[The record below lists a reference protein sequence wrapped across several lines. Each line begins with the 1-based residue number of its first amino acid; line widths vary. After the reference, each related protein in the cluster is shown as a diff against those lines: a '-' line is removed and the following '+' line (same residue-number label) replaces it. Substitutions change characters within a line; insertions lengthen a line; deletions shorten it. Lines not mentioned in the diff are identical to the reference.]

1 MIFDSSV
8 HRIDRARRTPSR
20 AVGPRAFAPTPTMT
34 SITPILAATQ
44 SPDVAARVA
53 AEDAL
58 KNAEASDAG
67 AYAKALVDEL
77 ACASAP
83 LATRQLAGVILKN
96 TLDAKDEA
104 KRRELRER
112 WMTRDAATREEI
124 KRAAWGCLACG
135 EAPVRSVAAQVV
147 AKIAGAEVP
156 RKAWPDLIPSL
167 QRGAQGG
174 GDAGREAGEPGGAGV
189 RVRGGGRGRFGS
201 SGRER
206 GAHGGGERDGT
217 RGNGRRRAVGGDAGA
232 E

>member
-1 MIFDSSV
+1 MKIILNIIHFRFARN
-8 HRIDRARRTPSR
+8 RIDRARRTPSR

-58 KNAEASDAG
+58 KHAEASDAG

-112 WMTRDAATREEI
+112 WMTRDAI
-124 KRAAWGCLACG
+124 IRARFSYSSPAFCVEQHRNDFESSA
-135 EAPVRSVAAQVV
+135 
-147 AKIAGAEVP
+147 
-156 RKAWPDLIPSL
+156 
-167 QRGAQGG
+167 
-174 GDAGREAGEPGGAGV
+174 
-189 RVRGGGRGRFGS
+189 RVLRLS
-201 SGRER
+201 
-206 GAHGGGERDGT
+206 
-217 RGNGRRRAVGGDAGA
+217 
-232 E
+232 

>member
-1 MIFDSSV
+1 MI
-8 HRIDRARRTPSR
+8 
-20 AVGPRAFAPTPTMT
+20 

-104 KRRELRER
+104 GWSALQ
-112 WMTRDAATREEI
+112 
-124 KRAAWGCLACG
+124 RAAEAGQAVEQDGPTRTYPRMYGC
-135 EAPVRSVAAQVV
+135 RTDS
-147 AKIAGAEVP
+147 
-156 RKAWPDLIPSL
+156 AWPWHHCDLL
-167 QRGAQGG
+167 RAGG
-174 GDAGREAGEPGGAGV
+174 
-189 RVRGGGRGRFGS
+189 S
-201 SGRER
+201 
-206 GAHGGGERDGT
+206 
-217 RGNGRRRAVGGDAGA
+217 
-232 E
+232 